1 MNLSKVLK
9 QKRDAEDRLRQSS
22 PQVTYLE
29 DNNGGQYINLA
40 SLATKAELTSGLASK
55 ADNTITGTIAPT
67 TSIVGTLGQFYLDT
81 ITSKTYQCTAINGSV
96 YTWTEIVGGG
106 GSKYELPQATETVLG
121 GIKAKAKTT
130 ETVEVS
136 IDSATGKAYV
146 PPAGEAAN
154 GLPAGGTAGQI
165 PSKIDDVDYNVQ
177 WINPSSG
184 GGTPKNRIYVPY
196 GTNLGYDD
204 EFDDG
209 VIDVNWGAVDVSGF
223 ENSWYETDGIKGLS
237 VYIPNG
243 VGAMKARGLLKAIPT
258 GFSPPYYI
266 ETAVK
271 MTSRSQNYPAAG
283 LCFSDGRIYGSGI
296 QVNGYYGMSNNYLMF
311 QRWTGFNT
319 RTNSNEYSLHSDMK
333 VDYLYTRLVYES
345 ANTFSFWYSC
355 DGVVWIKG
363 WSNVTFNIVP
373 AYFGFIMSTHD
384 DSTYP
389 FIANFAYFRVRSGL
403 PVNG

>member
-96 YTWTEIVGGG
+96 YTWTEIGGGG

-154 GLPAGGTAGQI
+154 GLPPGGTVGQI
-165 PSKIDDVDYNVQ
+165 LSKIDGIDYNTQ
-177 WINPSSG
+177 WVTPSSG
-184 GGTPKNRIYVPY
+184 GSSVFNPDTPPSSPSVW
-196 GTNLGYDD
+196 DD
-204 EFDDG
+204 EFSDG
-209 VIDVNWGAVDVSGF
+209 IIATAWEDYNLANGTKAEASDVQVLKIGAVGS
-223 ENSWYETDGIKGLS
+223 GLS
-237 VYIPNG
+237 HQGLIKTCPTANFTITIKQVSNATLSASWRYGIIVAESKTGNAYVLTSLAQNSSSFRTLWESMSSPTARTGYAIGEAMEFPYVYLRMQVYND
-243 VGAMKARGLLKAIPT
+243 
-258 GFSPPYYI
+258 
-266 ETAVK
+266 
-271 MTSRSQNYPAAG
+271 AG
-283 LCFSDGRIYGSGI
+283 IWKVNSSWSK
-296 QVNGYYGMSNNYLMF
+296 NGYKYNL
-311 QRWTGFNT
+311 FNT
-319 RTNSNEYSLHSDMK
+319 ARALGFT
-333 VDYLYTRLVYES
+333 
-345 ANTFSFWYSC
+345 
-355 DGVVWIKG
+355 
-363 WSNVTFNIVP
+363 P
-373 AYFGFIMSTHD
+373 AYIGLVVNSEGIGGINEGWFD
-384 DSTYP
+384 W
-389 FIANFAYFRVRSGL
+389 FRVTED
-403 PVNG
+403 